1 VGGAANTAPRISGA
15 PATSVVQ
22 DTLYAFQPTASDV
35 DNEPLTFSI
44 VNRPPWATFTP
55 ATGRLEG
62 TPSAANV
69 GTTSGIVISVSDK
82 AATTALPAFSI
93 AVQASATGSA
103 TLSWQPPTR
112 NEDGTTLTNLAGYK
126 VYWGTTPGT
135 YTNSTTLTN
144 PGLTTYVVGNLVR
157 GTHYFTMTAVNTSGM
172 ESAKAIPAS
181 KTIP

>member
-1 VGGAANTAPRISGA
+1 
-15 PATSVVQ
+15 
-22 DTLYAFQPTASDV
+22 
-35 DNEPLTFSI
+35 
-44 VNRPPWATFTP
+44 
-55 ATGRLEG
+55 
-62 TPSAANV
+62 
-69 GTTSGIVISVSDK
+69 
-82 AATTALPAFSI
+82 
-93 AVQASATGSA
+93 
-103 TLSWQPPTR
+103 
-112 NEDGTTLTNLAGYK
+112 LTNLAGYK